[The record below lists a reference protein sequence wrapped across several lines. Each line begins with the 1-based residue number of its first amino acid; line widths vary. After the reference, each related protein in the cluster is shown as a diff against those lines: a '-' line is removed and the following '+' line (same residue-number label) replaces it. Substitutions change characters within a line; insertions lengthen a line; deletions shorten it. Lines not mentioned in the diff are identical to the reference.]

1 MDEVFGE
8 TASAGKAAEDQNRLS
23 EIHRRLGLDKFAGP
37 QTKATSEK
45 EEDEK
50 VSLEHTEGST
60 KQ

>member
-23 EIHRRLGLDKFAGP
+23 EIHRRLGLDKFAVGQP
-37 QTKATSEK
+37 ATDRKATSEA
-45 EEDEK
+45 EDEK
-50 VSLEHTEGST
+50 LSVEHAE